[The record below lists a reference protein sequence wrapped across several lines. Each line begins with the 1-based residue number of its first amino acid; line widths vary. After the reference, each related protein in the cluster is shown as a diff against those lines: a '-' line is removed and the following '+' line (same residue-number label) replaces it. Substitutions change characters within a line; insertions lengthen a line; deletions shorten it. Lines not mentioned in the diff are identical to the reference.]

1 MRYPP
6 GHKQASRTRL
16 VEAGAALAKKEGFS
30 NTGMDA
36 IMAAAGMTTG
46 AFYSQFH
53 SKQELLQAIVEHE
66 LAKTLTAFDGKSGDA
81 MLKALAAYLSPYH
94 AGHPEQGCPIPA
106 LGAEIAR
113 ASIETRTTFESLIV
127 QIKGAFNEVLQND
140 DAAWAM
146 ICQAIGGIVVA
157 RAMAT
162 PERQQEVLKAVLA
175 NARNSF
181 S

>member
-6 GHKQASRTRL
+6 EHKQASRARL

-36 IMAAAGMTTG
+36 LMAAAGMTTG

-66 LAKTLTAFDGKSGDA
+66 LGRTLAAFDGKSAEG
-81 MLKALAAYLSPYH
+81 MLKALGAYLSPFH
-94 AGHPEQGCPIPA
+94 AEHPEHGCPIPV

-113 ASIETRTTFESLIV
+113 ANMATRTTFEDLIV
-127 QIKGAFNEVLQND
+127 QIKGAFNDVLQD
-140 DAAWAM
+140 DEAAWAM
-146 ICQAIGGIVVA
+146 ICQAVGGVVVA

-162 PERQQEVLKAVLA
+162 QERRDEVLAAVLA
-175 NARNSF
+175 HARQSF